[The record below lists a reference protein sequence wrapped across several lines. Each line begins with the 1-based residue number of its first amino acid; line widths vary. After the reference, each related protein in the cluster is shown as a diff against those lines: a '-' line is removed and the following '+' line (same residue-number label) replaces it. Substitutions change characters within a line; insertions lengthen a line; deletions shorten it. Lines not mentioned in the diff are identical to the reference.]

1 MEKKAVPQLGLHS
14 GDGARK
20 TVHSAVGTL
29 LMDEV
34 SGQSSCEHWF
44 PNGMGNRQM
53 CCLLLILNAVCRF
66 FYFMMFHD
74 RDRRRQNLLVRVK
87 RTVMPVLEVREDNG

>member
-1 MEKKAVPQLGLHS
+1 MEEKAVPQLGLHS

-34 SGQSSCEHWF
+34 SGQPSCEHWF
-44 PNGMGNRQM
+44 PNGMSNRRM
-53 CCLLLILNAVCRF
+53 RCLSLILNAVCRF
-66 FYFMMFHD
+66 FYFMMSHD
-74 RDRRRQNLLVRVK
+74 RDRRRQNSLVRVE
-87 RTVMPVLEVREDNG
+87 RTIMPVLEVRESDE